1 MEKNVNVIE
10 ISEKRIREILSEY
23 SKKKV
28 TRAFEIV
35 KMISDN
41 PKISI
46 DEMGI
51 ALDVADRTIARY
63 ISDLKGYK
71 VIERIGPDNG
81 GFWKILL

>member
-1 MEKNVNVIE
+1 MEENVNVIE

-51 ALDVADRTIARY
+51 TLDVADRTIARY
-63 ISDLKGYK
+63 ISDL
-71 VIERIGPDNG
+71 
-81 GFWKILL
+81 

>member
-1 MEKNVNVIE
+1 MEENVNVIE

-63 ISDLKGYK
+63 IRL
-71 VIERIGPDNG
+71 ERIQGYRTNRTR
-81 GFWKILL
+81 